1 MRYKEYNVN
10 SVLEKSI
17 KLFWENGFRGTSLN
31 EIVKVTGVNRFSLH
45 DELITMNN
53 AGMSNSQILQSATAL
68 PAKWLGSN
76 TGKIMQE
83 KKANLV
89 LLEANPLIDIANTRR
104 VHTVLMNGRILDRI
118 LLDQMLE
125 SVKKADNSSRK
136 KEISQY
142 E

>member
-83 KKANLV
+83 KKPGTFGGKPSN
-89 LLEANPLIDIANTRR
+89 R
-104 VHTVLMNGRILDRI
+104 HC
-118 LLDQMLE
+118 
-125 SVKKADNSSRK
+125 
-136 KEISQY
+136 QY
-142 E
+142 P